1 MKRNI
6 KQNIAAF
13 ILKADFILSTHVLGK
28 LEA

>member
-6 KQNIAAF
+6 KDNIAAF
-13 ILKADFILSTHVLGK
+13 ILKADFIFSTHVLGK